1 MRSSTSWRARAP
13 CKSARRLSLKGS
25 GSSTRSRK
33 KWRPSW
39 RTPGSAPSRRRS
51 GSPMPRIQVVPLLEV
66 VRETPSTMTYRF
78 RADLG
83 GQPGQFLMVW
93 IPRYDELPMALSYLG
108 AVKGI
113 TVRDYGDATHILAA
127 FNAGDRIGIRGPYG
141 NVFRLEGQSVLA
153 VGGGSGMA
161 SMIAAIEAFSHQGA
175 RVVTAAGAKNAEE
188 LLFVERAN
196 AAGGVHIATGDGS
209 PGFHG
214 FVPALA
220 DKLLARESFQQV
232 ITCGPEKMMY
242 AVVGLA
248 RKRGVPIQASLER
261 YMKCGIGICDA
272 CSLDDKLV
280 CVDGSIFTGDQLAGS
295 EDFDHFRRDKSGRRI
310 PA

>member
-1 MRSSTSWRARAP
+1 
-13 CKSARRLSLKGS
+13 
-25 GSSTRSRK
+25 
-33 KWRPSW
+33 
-39 RTPGSAPSRRRS
+39 
-51 GSPMPRIQVVPLLEV
+51 MPRIQVVPLLEI
-66 VRETPSTMTYRF
+66 VRETPTTMTYRF

-113 TVRDYGDATHILAA
+113 TVRDYGDATHALAA
-127 FNAGDRIGIRGPYG
+127 FTAGDRIGVRGPYG

-161 SMIAAIEAFSHQGA
+161 SMIAAIEAFSQQGA
-175 RVVTAAGAKNAEE
+175 RVVTAAGAKNSEE

-196 AAGGVHIATGDGS
+196 AAGEVHIATDDGS
-209 PGFHG
+209 RGFHG

-220 DKLLARESFQQV
+220 DKLLARDTFQQV

-242 AVVGLA
+242 AVVDLA
-248 RKRGVPIQASLER
+248 RKRGVPVQASLER

-272 CSLDDKLV
+272 CALDDKLV
-280 CVDGSIFTGDQLAGS
+280 CVDGSIFTGEELAES
-295 EDFDHFRRDKSGRRI
+295 EDFGHFRRDKSGRRV